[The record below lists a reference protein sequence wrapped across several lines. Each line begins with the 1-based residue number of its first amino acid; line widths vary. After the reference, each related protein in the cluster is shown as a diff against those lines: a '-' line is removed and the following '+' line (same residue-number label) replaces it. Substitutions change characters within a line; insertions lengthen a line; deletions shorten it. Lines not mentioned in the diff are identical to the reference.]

1 MSRVAYVNGRYR
13 PHAEASVSV
22 EDRGFQFADGIY
34 EVIAIDNGHFVD
46 EIPHLDRWDRSLAA
60 LRLPPAMPR
69 NAMRRVMAEMVRRN
83 RVREGI
89 LYLQLTRGRAR
100 RDAPFPRQASP
111 SLIMTCRSQS
121 LPSDAQV
128 QAGTAVLSVPE
139 IRWQRCD
146 VKSVALLPNVLAKQR
161 AREHGAF
168 EAWFTRESDGVVTEG
183 GSTNAFIVDG
193 DGRLVTHPATNAI
206 LGGITRDRVISL
218 ARAAGMTVEERPFTL
233 AEAKGSREAFMTSTT
248 TGVYPIVRI
257 DDDTVA
263 NGQPGSL
270 TLALA
275 RHYRM
280 YSATGTMPQ

>member
-13 PHAEASVSV
+13 PHAEASVSI
-22 EDRGFQFADGIY
+22 EDRGFQFADGVY
-34 EVIAIDNGHFVD
+34 EVIAIDRGRFVD
-46 EIPHLDRWDRSLAA
+46 EIPHLDRWDRSLGA
-60 LRLPPAMPR
+60 LRLHPAMPR
-69 NAMRRVMAEMVRRN
+69 NAMRRVMAEMLRRN

-89 LYLQLTRGRAR
+89 LYMQLTRGRAH
-100 RDAPFPRQASP
+100 RDAPFPRQSAP
-111 SLIMTCRSQS
+111 TLVMTCRRQS
-121 LPSDAQV
+121 LPSETQV

-161 AREHGAF
+161 AREAGAY

-193 DGRLVTHPATNAI
+193 EGRLVTHPASNAI
-206 LGGITRDRVISL
+206 LGGITRERVIGL

-233 AEAKGSREAFMTSTT
+233 EEAKRAREAFITSTT

-257 DDDTVA
+257 DDASVA
-263 NGQPGSL
+263 NGKPGSL
-270 TLALA
+270 TLELA
-275 RHYRM
+275 QHYRTF
-280 YSATGTMPQ
+280 SATGELPA

>member
-1 MSRVAYVNGRYR
+1 MSRVAYVNGRYC
-13 PHAEASVSV
+13 PHADASVSI

-34 EVIAIDNGHFVD
+34 EVIAIDGGRFVD

-69 NAMRRVMAEMVRRN
+69 NAMRRVMAEMMRRN

-89 LYLQLTRGRAR
+89 IYMQLTRGRAR
-100 RDAPFPRQASP
+100 RDAPFPRQAAP
-111 SLIMTCRSQS
+111 SLVMTCRRQS

-128 QAGTAVLSVPE
+128 QEGTAVLSVPE

-161 AREHGAF
+161 ARENGTY
-168 EAWFTRESDGVVTEG
+168 EAWFTRERDGVVTEG

-206 LGGITRDRVISL
+206 LGGITRDRIISL
-218 ARAAGMTVEERPFTL
+218 AKAAGMTVEERPFTL
-233 AEAKGSREAFMTSTT
+233 DEAKSAREAFLTSTT

-257 DDDTVA
+257 DDASVA
-263 NGQPGSL
+263 NGKPGSL
-270 TLALA
+270 TLALSQ
-275 RHYRM
+275 HYRAF
-280 YSATGTMPQ
+280 SATGAMPS

>member
-1 MSRVAYVNGRYR
+1 MSRVAYVNGRYV
-13 PHAEASVSV
+13 PHADASVSV

-34 EVIAIDNGHFVD
+34 EVIAVERGHFVD

-69 NAMRRVMAEMVRRN
+69 AAMRCVMAEMVRRN
-83 RVREGI
+83 RVRDGI
-89 LYLQLTRGRAR
+89 VYMQLTRGRAR
-100 RDAPFPRQASP
+100 RDAPFPRQGVP
-111 SLIMTCRSQS
+111 TLVMTCRRQA
-121 LPSDAQV
+121 PPGEAQV

-161 AREHGAF
+161 AREAGAY

-183 GSTNAFIVDG
+183 GSTNAFIIDG
-193 DGRLVTHPATNAI
+193 EGRLVTHPASNAI
-206 LGGITRDRVISL
+206 LGGITRERVIGL

-233 AEAKGSREAFMTSTT
+233 EEAKAAREAFITSTT
-248 TGVYPIVRI
+248 IGVYPIVRI
-257 DDDTVA
+257 DDAPVA

-270 TLALA
+270 TLALHG
-275 RHYRM
+275 HYRAFA
-280 YSATGTMPQ
+280 ATGALPS